1 VTHILP
7 HAFDGRARARRV
19 TRVTAIED
27 ETGSDDQTAGSSAG
41 TAYPATE
48 GLVSMRVDQ
57 RDGVVEVTLTG
68 PGKGNA
74 LGPDFW
80 AEMPPLFRALDADE
94 SVRAIV
100 VTGSGANF
108 SYGLDLSAYGRQWA
122 ALLTEDGGL
131 AKPRTKL
138 HDQVRAMQAALD
150 AVAQCRKPVAAAI
163 SGWCIG
169 GGVDLIAAC
178 DVRYAG
184 ADAKFSVRE
193 VRVAMVADMGSL
205 QRLPAIIGDG
215 HFREL
220 ALTGKDV
227 DAGHALRIGLVNDV
241 LPTQEAALAAAREF
255 AGQVAANPPL
265 VVQGIKQVLDA
276 ERSARVDAGLK
287 LVAAWNSAFLPS
299 MDLLEA
305 MGAFAERRPPEFKGR

>member
-1 VTHILP
+1 VT
-7 HAFDGRARARRV
+7 G
-19 TRVTAIED
+19 VTAIDD
-27 ETGSDDQTAGSSAG
+27 ETPPSDSTPGWID
-41 TAYPATE
+41 YEPAE
-48 GLVSMRVDQ
+48 GLVSLRAT
-57 RDGVVEVTLTG
+57 RRGGVVEVTMTG

-100 VTGSGANF
+100 VTGSGDHF
-108 SYGLDLSAYGRQWA
+108 SYGLDLGAYGQQWA
-122 ALLTEDGGL
+122 ATLGEDGGL

-138 HDQVRAMQAALD
+138 HDQVRAMQSALD
-150 AVAQCRKPVAAAI
+150 AVAGCRKPVAAAI

-169 GGVDLIAAC
+169 GGVDVIAAC
-178 DVRYAG
+178 DVRYASAG
-184 ADAKFSVRE
+184 AKFSVRE

-220 ALTGKDV
+220 VLTGKDV
-227 DAGHALRIGLVNDV
+227 DAVHAARIGLVNDV
-241 LPTQEAALAAAREF
+241 LETPGEALAAAREF
-255 AGQVAANPPL
+255 ADQVAGNPPL

-276 ERSARVDAGLK
+276 ERSSRVDAGLK

-299 MDLLEA
+299 FDLLEA
-305 MGAFAERRPPEFKGR
+305 MGAFAERRPPEFKGH

>member
-1 VTHILP
+1 MTKVLP
-7 HAFDGRARARRV
+7 RISGHLGHPRRV
-19 TRVTAIED
+19 DAVTAIED
-27 ETGSDDQTAGSSAG
+27 ETGSPDSTPAW
-41 TAYPATE
+41 TAYPAAE
-48 GLVSMRVDQ
+48 GLVSLQASR
-57 RDGVVEVTLTG
+57 RDAVVEVTLTG

-100 VTGSGANF
+100 VTGSGDHF
-108 SYGLDLSAYGRQWA
+108 SYGLDLGAYGRQWA
-122 ALLTEDGGL
+122 GMLGADGGL
-131 AKPRTKL
+131 AKPRTQL
-138 HDQVRAMQAALD
+138 HDQVRTMQSALD
-150 AVAQCRKPVAAAI
+150 AVAECRKPVAAAI

-178 DVRYAG
+178 DVRYASAG
-184 ADAKFSVRE
+184 AKFSIRE
-193 VRVAMVADMGSL
+193 VKVAMVADMGSL
-205 QRLPAIIGDG
+205 QRLPLIIGDG
-215 HFREL
+215 HVREL

-227 DAGHALRIGLVNDV
+227 DAAYAARIGLVNDV
-241 LPTQEAALAAAREF
+241 LETPADALAAAREF
-255 AGQVAANPPL
+255 ADEVAGNPPL

-276 ERSARVDAGLK
+276 DRSARVNAGLK

-305 MGAFAERRPPEFKGR
+305 MGAFAERRPPEFKGH

>member
-1 VTHILP
+1 M
-7 HAFDGRARARRV
+7 
-19 TRVTAIED
+19 TAIDD
-27 ETGSDDQTAGSSAG
+27 ETPRPGST
-41 TAYPATE
+41 PAWTGHPAAE
-48 GLVSMRVDQ
+48 GLVSLKARQ
-57 RDGVVEVTLTG
+57 RGAVVEITLLG

-94 SVRAIV
+94 GVRAIV
-100 VTGSGANF
+100 VTGSGDHF
-108 SYGLDLSAYGRQWA
+108 SYGLDLSAYGQRWA
-122 ALLTEDGGL
+122 ATLGEDGGL

-138 HDQVRAMQAALD
+138 HDQVRDMQSALD
-150 AVAQCRKPVAAAI
+150 AVAGCRKPVAAAI
-163 SGWCIG
+163 TGWCIG

-178 DVRYAG
+178 DVRYAS

-205 QRLPAIIGDG
+205 QRLPAVIGDG

-227 DAGHALRIGLVNDV
+227 DARHAARIGLVNDV
-241 LPTQEAALAAAREF
+241 LDTPGAALAAAREF

-265 VVQGIKQVLDA
+265 VVQGIKQVRDA
-276 ERSARVDAGLK
+276 ERSARVDAGLR

-299 MDLLEA
+299 LDLLEA
-305 MGAFAERRPPEFKGR
+305 MAAFGERRPPEFKGH